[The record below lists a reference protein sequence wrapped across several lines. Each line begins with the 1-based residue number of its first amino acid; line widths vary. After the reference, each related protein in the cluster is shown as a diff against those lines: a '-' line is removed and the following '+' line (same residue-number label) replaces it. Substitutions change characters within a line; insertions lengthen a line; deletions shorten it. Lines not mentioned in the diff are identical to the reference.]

1 VITGGFLMSRTTAIS
16 SDSPLHPAEPRHV
29 LEREAVRFLAD
40 LPALP
45 FSQDDIT
52 AGSESELQAAVC
64 GRSEDVDLAR
74 TIHTSN
80 YLKNIRERTAA
91 GESPTIVI
99 RQLQEFLTSSD
110 VTVWENSWVR
120 FPRRLLNRTAD
131 QLFDGDLAAD
141 KRDAKGPLRA
151 DAHRY
156 LLTEQGEEWVRLPI
170 SYLLKLALAQVIGD
184 IERDAPLL
192 AAEGRRLLD
201 HFLNDNSSPETFSF
215 YVSRM
220 EPAQGMGKGIAR
232 ETAIRFLLTHL
243 LVLYANR
250 QFGLQE
256 GGQQVVVYASPH
268 PPLRQRRLNGLVSD
282 AFYRELFMNPCLS
295 GWDRGE
301 EKSRYMGLCH
311 EVLSRSQLN
320 AVVRLKD
327 AGIITRNL
335 VVLPSTS
342 NISLANNGT
351 HLSLGSRLLTQALQA
366 GGKRFSAGHEKVV
379 GDLVIKIVEHFLPLF
394 AGTYSAAPYRMNFRD
409 FHPETALG
417 FLPHELDFA
426 HLRMLW
432 RRWKKKGGL
441 SVFGRSITP
450 LGPPWLDRAISFIF
464 NLRGDYLPDFRLI
477 DYLVSLLSTDQ
488 SPALNGIQGN
498 DIRLKRDLGQLG
510 VFDERMSLYLFY
522 KLRAQSVMG
531 FSGFEGRHYS
541 LFWNH
546 LDDFAD
552 AASLQAL
559 VTALAFHYIATGA
572 VTHEDIPDDPFT
584 ESERRQ
590 CMFASAIGIGT
601 VNVREAGPNRFLMRI
616 LATTQK
622 TRASRRYAGHLRVR
636 VDDYRLALLA
646 TLEEDA
652 AELVE
657 AFQLKDHLTRLR
669 ERLFA
674 PERESTAGKLTRGI
688 LDSVGAGSPMHL
700 SGEEF
705 AQAAEG
711 YYRRQLRTQY
721 VREALGCI
729 QDDLQAIDQAGSEED
744 RRYRGFATAVIGS
757 RSAAEVFA
765 QAESDVLSETVD
777 VPTLRRCL
785 ALCILTIARAGA
797 ASHRRDDRSLAS

>member
-1 VITGGFLMSRTTAIS
+1 MSRTTAIS
-16 SDSPLHPAEPRHV
+16 SNSPLRAAEPRHV
-29 LEREAVRFLAD
+29 IEGEAVQFLAG
-40 LPALP
+40 LPVLP
-45 FSQDDIT
+45 FSHDDIT

-64 GRSEDVDLAR
+64 GISDDVDLAR

-91 GESPTIVI
+91 GESPRIVI
-99 RQLQEFLTSSD
+99 RQLQEFLTSPD
-110 VTVWENSWVR
+110 ATVWENSWVR

-131 QLFDGDLAAD
+131 QLFEGDLAAD
-141 KRDAKGPLRA
+141 KRDSKGPLRA

-170 SYLLKLALAQVIGD
+170 SYLLKLTLAQVIEEF
-184 IERDAPLL
+184 ERDAPLL
-192 AAEGRRLLD
+192 ATEGRRLLT

-220 EPAQGMGKGIAR
+220 DRAQGMGTGIAR
-232 ETAIRFLLTHL
+232 ETAVRFLLTHL
-243 LVLYANR
+243 LVLYANQ

-256 GGQQVVVYASPH
+256 SGQHVLVYASPH
-268 PPLRQRRLNGLVSD
+268 PPLRQRRLNELVSD

-295 GWDRGE
+295 GWEQGE

-351 HLSLGSRLLTQALQA
+351 HLSLGSRILTQVLQS
-366 GGKRFSAGHEKVV
+366 GGKGFSAAHEKVV

-417 FLPHELDFA
+417 FLPHELDFT
-426 HLRMLW
+426 HLGMLW
-432 RRWKKKGGL
+432 RRWKKKAGL
-441 SVFGRSITP
+441 SVFGRSMTP
-450 LGPPWLDRAISFIF
+450 VGPLWVDRAISAIF
-464 NLRGDYLPDFRLI
+464 HLRGDLLPDFRLI
-477 DYLVSLLSTDQ
+477 DYLVCLLSTDQ

-498 DIRLKRDLGQLG
+498 DLRLKRDLGQLG

-522 KLRAQSVMG
+522 KLREESVMG
-531 FSGFEGRHYS
+531 FSGFEGRQYS
-541 LFWNH
+541 LFSNH

-559 VTALAFHYIATGA
+559 VTALAFRYVATGA
-572 VTHEDIPDDPFT
+572 VRHEDIPDDPFT

-590 CMFASAIGIGT
+590 CMFASAIGVGT
-601 VNVREAGPNRFLMRI
+601 VNVRASGPNRFLARI
-616 LATTQK
+616 LSRTHK
-622 TRASRRYAGHLRVR
+622 TRVSRRYGGHLRVR
-636 VDDYRLALLA
+636 IEDYRLALLS

-652 AELVE
+652 PELIE
-657 AFQLKDHLTRLR
+657 AFQLREHLARLR
-669 ERLFA
+669 ERLLA
-674 PERESTAGKLTRGI
+674 PEHCSTAGKLTRGI
-688 LDSVGAGSPMHL
+688 LDFAGARSPMQL

-705 AQAAEG
+705 ARAAEG
-711 YYRRQLRTQY
+711 YYRGPLRAQY
-721 VREALGCI
+721 VREAIHCV
-729 QDDLQAIDQAGSEED
+729 QDDLRAIDQAQHEND
-744 RRYRGFATAVIGS
+744 RCCRALATAVVGS
-757 RSAAEVFA
+757 RSAAETLA
-765 QAESDVLSETVD
+765 EAESDLSLETAEA
-777 VPTLRRCL
+777 PTILRCL
-785 ALCILTIARAGA
+785 ALCILTISRSKTLS
-797 ASHRRDDRSLAS
+797 SHRDDQLLVS

>member
-1 VITGGFLMSRTTAIS
+1 MSRTTAVS
-16 SDSPLHPAEPRHV
+16 SDSQVHSVEFRHV
-29 LEREAVRFLAD
+29 MEREAVQFLSD
-40 LPALP
+40 LPSLP
-45 FSQDDIT
+45 FSRDDIT

-64 GRSEDVDLAR
+64 GLSDDVDLAR

-91 GESPTIVI
+91 GESPRIVI
-99 RQLQEFLTSSD
+99 RQLHEFLNDTD
-110 VTVWENSWVR
+110 TAVWENSWVR
-120 FPRRLLNRTAD
+120 FPRTWLNKAAD
-131 QLFDGDLAAD
+131 QLLAGDLLAD
-141 KRDAKGPLRA
+141 KLDPKGPLRA
-151 DAHRY
+151 DVDRY
-156 LLTEQGEEWVRLPI
+156 LITEQGEPWVRVPV
-170 SYLLKLALAQVIGD
+170 SYLLRIALAQVIGA
-184 IERDAPLL
+184 IEDDAPMV
-192 AAEGRRLLD
+192 AREGRRLLD

-220 EPAQGMGKGIAR
+220 EPAQGMGRGIAR
-232 ETAIRFLLTHL
+232 ETAVRFLLTQL
-243 LVLYANR
+243 LVQYANR
-250 QFGLQE
+250 QFGLDQS
-256 GGQQVVVYASPH
+256 GQHVVVYASPH
-268 PPLRQRRLNGLVSD
+268 PPLRQRRLNGLISD
-282 AFYRELFMNPCLS
+282 SFYRELFMNPCLS

-320 AVVRLKD
+320 AVARLKD

-351 HLSLGSRLLTQALQA
+351 HLSLGSRRLTEALQA
-366 GGKRFSAGHEKVV
+366 GEKRFSAAHEKVV

-394 AGTYSAAPYRMNFRD
+394 VGTYSAAPYRMNFRD

-417 FLPHELDFA
+417 FLPHELDFT

-432 RRWKKKGGL
+432 RRWKKKAGL

-450 LGPPWLDRAISFIF
+450 LGPLWLDRMISFAF
-464 NLRGDYLPDFRLI
+464 NLRGDHLPDFRLV

-488 SPALNGIQGN
+488 SPALNGMPGN
-498 DIRLKRDLGQLG
+498 DLRLKRDLGQLG
-510 VFDERMSLYLFY
+510 VFDERMSLYLLY

-546 LDDFAD
+546 LDDFGD
-552 AASLQAL
+552 AAGLQAL
-559 VTALAFHYIATGA
+559 VTALAFRYVATG
-572 VTHEDIPDDPFT
+572 VVSHTDIPDDPLT

-590 CMFASAIGIGT
+590 CFFASAIGVGT
-601 VNVREAGPNRFLMRI
+601 VNVREGGPNQLLTRI
-616 LATTQK
+616 LGKTQK

-636 VDDYRLALLA
+636 CDDYRLALLA

-652 AELVE
+652 AELIE
-657 AFQLKDHLTRLR
+657 SFHLQDCLGRLR
-669 ERLFA
+669 ERLVDSA
-674 PERESTAGKLTRGI
+674 RCSTAGKLTRGI
-688 LDSVGAGSPMHL
+688 LNSAGAGSPFEL

-721 VREALGCI
+721 VREALDCV
-729 QDDLQAIDQAGSEED
+729 QEDLHAIDQAKSEQD
-744 RRYRGFATAVIGS
+744 RQYRGLVTAVIGS
-757 RSAAEVFA
+757 RSAAEVFTQA
-765 QAESDVLSETVD
+765 QPDLLQETADAE
-777 VPTLRRCL
+777 TLHRCVG
-785 ALCILTIARAGA
+785 LCIVTIARAGA
-797 ASHRRDDRSLAS
+797 TAQQKGDQSLAS

>member
-1 VITGGFLMSRTTAIS
+1 MSRTTTIS
-16 SDSPLHPAEPRHV
+16 SNSPLRPAEPRHV
-29 LEREAVRFLAD
+29 LETEAAQFLAG
-40 LPALP
+40 LPVLP
-45 FSQDDIT
+45 FSHDDIT

-64 GRSEDVDLAR
+64 GISEDVDLAR
-74 TIHTSN
+74 TIQSSN
-80 YLKNIRERTAA
+80 YLHNIRERTAA
-91 GESPTIVI
+91 GESPRIVI
-99 RQLQEFLTSSD
+99 RQLQEFLASPD
-110 VTVWENSWVR
+110 ATVWENSWVR

-131 QLFDGDLAAD
+131 QLFEGDLAAD
-141 KRDAKGPLRA
+141 KRHAKGPLRA

-170 SYLLKLALAQVIGD
+170 SYLLKLTLAQVIEE

-192 AAEGRRLLD
+192 AIEGRRLLN

-215 YVSRM
+215 YVSPMDR
-220 EPAQGMGKGIAR
+220 AQGMGTGIAR
-232 ETAIRFLLTHL
+232 ETAVRFLFTHL
-243 LVLYANR
+243 LALYANR

-256 GGQQVVVYASPH
+256 SGQQVLVYASPH

-295 GWDRGE
+295 GWERGE
-301 EKSRYMGLCH
+301 EKSQYMGLCH

-351 HLSLGSRLLTQALQA
+351 HLSLGSRILTQALQS
-366 GGKRFSAGHEKVV
+366 GGNAFSAVHEKVV

-417 FLPHELDFA
+417 FLPHELDFT

-432 RRWKKKGGL
+432 RRWKKKAGL

-450 LGPPWLDRAISFIF
+450 VGPLWVDRALSALFH
-464 NLRGDYLPDFRLI
+464 LRGDFLPDFRLI

-498 DIRLKRDLGQLG
+498 DLRLKRDLGQLG

-522 KLRAQSVMG
+522 KLREESVMG
-531 FSGFEGRHYS
+531 FSGFEGRQHS
-541 LFWNH
+541 LFSNH

-559 VTALAFHYIATGA
+559 VTALAFRYIAAGS
-572 VTHEDIPDDPFT
+572 VTHDDIPDDPFT

-590 CMFASAIGIGT
+590 CIFASAIGVGT
-601 VNVREAGPNRFLMRI
+601 VNVREGGPNRFLARI
-616 LATTQK
+616 LSRTQK
-622 TRASRRYAGHLRVR
+622 TRVSRRYAGNLRVR

-646 TLEEDA
+646 TLEEDG
-652 AELVE
+652 AELIE
-657 AFQLKDHLTRLR
+657 AFQFSGHLGRLR
-669 ERLFA
+669 QRLLE
-674 PERESTAGKLTRGI
+674 PESHSTAGKLTRGI
-688 LDSVGAGSPMHL
+688 VDSIGAENPMQL

-705 AQAAEG
+705 AQAAEA

-721 VREALGCI
+721 VREGLGCVRE
-729 QDDLQAIDQAGSEED
+729 DLQAIDGGESGCD
-744 RRYRGFATAVIGS
+744 RRYRGIATAVIGP
-757 RSAAEVFA
+757 RSAADVL
-765 QAESDVLSETVD
+765 AETEQELLSETAD
-777 VPTLRRCL
+777 IPALRRCL
-785 ALCILTIARAGA
+785 ALCLLTITRAGA
-797 ASHRRDDRSLAS
+797 ASLSRGGRSLAS

>member
-1 VITGGFLMSRTTAIS
+1 MSRTTAVS
-16 SDSPLHPAEPRHV
+16 SDSPLHSLEFRHV
-29 LEREAVRFLAD
+29 IEREAVQFLAD

-80 YLKNIRERTAA
+80 YLENIRERTAA
-91 GESPTIVI
+91 GESSGTVI
-99 RQLQEFLTSSD
+99 RQLQEFLTDSD
-110 VTVWENSWVR
+110 AMVWENSWVR
-120 FPRRLLNRTAD
+120 FPRRLLNKAAA
-131 QLFDGDLAAD
+131 QLLAGDLLAD
-141 KRDAKGPLRA
+141 KLDPKGPLRA
-151 DAHRY
+151 DVDRY
-156 LLTEQGEEWVRLPI
+156 LVTEQEEEWVRVPI
-170 SYLLKLALAQVIGD
+170 SYLLKLSLAQAIGEV
-184 IERDAPLL
+184 ERDAPMV
-192 AAEGRRLLD
+192 ARAGRRLLD
-201 HFLNDNSSPETFSF
+201 HFLNDNSSPETLSF

-220 EPAQGMGKGIAR
+220 EPAQGMGSGIAH
-232 ETAIRFLLTHL
+232 ETAVRFLLTQL
-243 LVLYANR
+243 LVQYANR
-250 QFGLQE
+250 QFGLDE
-256 GGQQVVVYASPH
+256 SGQHVVVYASPH
-268 PPLRQRRLNGLVSD
+268 PPVRQRRLNNLISD

-351 HLSLGSRLLTQALQA
+351 HLSLGSRCLTEALQA
-366 GGKRFSAGHEKVV
+366 GGKRFSAAHEKVV

-394 AGTYSAAPYRMNFRD
+394 VGTYSAAPYRMNFRD

-417 FLPHELDFA
+417 FLPHELDFT

-432 RRWKKKGGL
+432 RRWKKKAGL

-450 LGPPWLDRAISFIF
+450 LGPLWLDRTISFAF
-464 NLRGDYLPDFRLI
+464 NLRGDCLPDFRLI
-477 DYLVSLLSTDQ
+477 DYLVSLLSTDH
-488 SPALNGIQGN
+488 SAALNGMPGN
-498 DIRLKRDLGQLG
+498 DLRLKRDLGQLG
-510 VFDERMSLYLFY
+510 VFDERMSLYLLY
-522 KLRAQSVMG
+522 KLRAQAVMG
-531 FSGFEGRHYS
+531 FSGFEGRYYS

-546 LDDFAD
+546 MDDFAD
-552 AASLQAL
+552 AAGLQAL
-559 VTALAFHYIATGA
+559 VTALAFHYIATGVVSHA
-572 VTHEDIPDDPFT
+572 DIPDDPLT

-590 CMFASAIGIGT
+590 CLFASAIGVGA
-601 VNVREAGPNRFLMRI
+601 VNVRDAGPNRLLTRI
-616 LATTQK
+616 LGKTQK

-636 VDDYRLALLA
+636 CEDYRLALLA

-652 AELVE
+652 AELID
-657 AFQLKDHLTRLR
+657 AFQLKDCLGRLR
-669 ERLFA
+669 ERLLA
-674 PERESTAGKLTRGI
+674 PEQAGTAGKLTRGI
-688 LDSVGAGSPMHL
+688 VHSVGAGSPYDL

-705 AQAAEG
+705 ARAAEG

-721 VREALGCI
+721 VGEALGCI
-729 QDDLQAIDQAGSEED
+729 QEDLQAIDQAGSEKD
-744 RRYRGFATAVIGS
+744 RQYRGLATAMIGS

-765 QAESDVLSETVD
+765 QAQPDLLQETAD
-777 VPTLRRCL
+777 AETLHQCL
-785 ALCILTIARAGA
+785 GLCFVTIARAGA
-797 ASHRRDDRSLAS
+797 AFHHTEDQSLVS

>member
-1 VITGGFLMSRTTAIS
+1 MSRTTTIS
-16 SDSPLHPAEPRHV
+16 SNSPLRPAEPRDV
-29 LEREAVRFLAD
+29 LEKEAAQFLAG
-40 LPALP
+40 LPVLP
-45 FSQDDIT
+45 FSHDDIT

-64 GRSEDVDLAR
+64 GLSEDVDLPR
-74 TIHTSN
+74 TIQRSN
-80 YLKNIRERTAA
+80 YLHNIRERTAA
-91 GESPTIVI
+91 GESPRIVI
-99 RQLQEFLTSSD
+99 RQLQEFLASPD
-110 VTVWENSWVR
+110 ATVWENSWVR

-131 QLFDGDLAAD
+131 QLFEGDLAAD
-141 KRDAKGPLRA
+141 KCHAKGPLRA

-170 SYLLKLALAQVIGD
+170 SYLLKLTLAQVIEE

-192 AAEGRRLLD
+192 ASEGRRLLN

-215 YVSRM
+215 YVSPMDR
-220 EPAQGMGKGIAR
+220 AQGMGTGIAR
-232 ETAIRFLLTHL
+232 ETAVRFLFTHL
-243 LVLYANR
+243 LALYANR

-256 GGQQVVVYASPH
+256 SGQQVLVYASPH

-295 GWDRGE
+295 GWERGE
-301 EKSRYMGLCH
+301 EKSQYMGLCH

-351 HLSLGSRLLTQALQA
+351 HLSLGSRILTQALQS
-366 GGKRFSAGHEKVV
+366 GGKGFSAAHEKVV

-394 AGTYSAAPYRMNFRD
+394 AGIYSAAPYRMNFRD

-417 FLPHELDFA
+417 FLPHELDFT

-432 RRWKKKGGL
+432 RRWKKKAGL

-450 LGPPWLDRAISFIF
+450 VGPLWVDRALSALFH
-464 NLRGDYLPDFRLI
+464 LRGDFLPDFRLI

-488 SPALNGIQGN
+488 SPALDGIQGN
-498 DIRLKRDLGQLG
+498 DLRLKRDLGQLG

-522 KLRAQSVMG
+522 KLRAESVMG
-531 FSGFEGRHYS
+531 FSGFEGRQHS
-541 LFWNH
+541 LFSNH

-552 AASLQAL
+552 AAALQAL
-559 VTALAFHYIATGA
+559 VTALAFRYIATGA
-572 VTHEDIPDDPFT
+572 VAHDDIPDDPFT

-590 CMFASAIGIGT
+590 CIFASAIGVGT
-601 VNVREAGPNRFLMRI
+601 VNVRDGGSNRFLARI
-616 LATTQK
+616 LSRTQK
-622 TRASRRYAGHLRVR
+622 TRVSRRYAGYLRVR

-646 TLEEDA
+646 TLEEDG
-652 AELVE
+652 AELIE
-657 AFQLKDHLTRLR
+657 AFQLSEHLGRLR
-669 ERLFA
+669 QRLL
-674 PERESTAGKLTRGI
+674 ESESHSTAGKLTRGI
-688 LDSVGAGSPMHL
+688 LDSIGAGNPMQL

-705 AQAAEG
+705 AQASEA

-721 VREALGCI
+721 VREALGCVRE
-729 QDDLQAIDQAGSEED
+729 DLQAIDGGGSGCD
-744 RRYRGFATAVIGS
+744 RRYRGIATAVIGP
-757 RSAAEVFA
+757 RSAADA
-765 QAESDVLSETVD
+765 LAEAEKDLLSETAE

-785 ALCILTIARAGA
+785 ALCLLTIARTGA
-797 ASHRRDDRSLAS
+797 ASLSREGRSLAS